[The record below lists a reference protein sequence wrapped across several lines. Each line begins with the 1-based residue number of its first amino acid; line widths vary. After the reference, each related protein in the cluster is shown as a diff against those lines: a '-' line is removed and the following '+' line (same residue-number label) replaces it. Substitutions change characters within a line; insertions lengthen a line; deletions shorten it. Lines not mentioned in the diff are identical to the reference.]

1 MASIRSR
8 EGKLFFDFYY
18 RKKRCRE
25 LTLLSSTPSNQKKLA
40 QVLRKIEAEIAL
52 GTFVYSKYFPN
63 SPRVAEFEEMDRIS
77 KRKAGKGQ
85 LFSEFVAIWYEEVK
99 IGWRDSYDQTVV
111 KILNGRI
118 METFGDMDVSEI
130 TKADL
135 LQFRARLGEEPG
147 RNGKK
152 MSPSHINRHM
162 YLMRMILREAA
173 DRFDF
178 NTPFKGIKA
187 LRNNKPDIHP
197 FNLEEVNKIING
209 VDPWYRYYYTV
220 RFLTGMRTGEIDGLK
235 WKYVDFDNRLIKV
248 RESLVK
254 NKQTYTKNDFSQRDI
269 EMSSTVFTA
278 LQEQFK
284 RSGHLDYVFVN
295 SRGDHFNYHNISRR
309 IWHPL
314 LKELG
319 LERRNPY
326 QTRHTAATLWLGA
339 GENPAWIAKQMGH
352 STTEMLFRVYARYVP
367 NLTRKDGSA
376 MEKLIS
382 GSVVVNSIDDD
393 LNTNPYQD
401 KYADQIDSGLD
412 ESHDESFWGQLLNS
426 ESSELGGEL

>member
-1 MASIRSR
+1 MEVFVMASIRVR
-8 EGKLFFDFYY
+8 DGRLFFDFKY

-25 LTLLSSTPSNQKKLA
+25 QTLLNDSPSNRKKLA
-40 QVLRKIEAEIAL
+40 QVLRKIEAEITL
-52 GTFVYSKYFPN
+52 GTFEYAMYFPN
-63 SPRVAEFEEMDRIS
+63 SPRVEEFEVINRDMRRRS
-77 KRKAGKGQ
+77 GKGTQ
-85 LFSEFVAIWYEEVK
+85 LFKEFVSVWYEEMK

-111 KILNGRI
+111 KILNGRL
-118 METFGDMDVSEI
+118 MEVFGEKEVSEI

-135 LQFRARLGEEPG
+135 LQFRARLGEESG

-197 FNLEEVNKIING
+197 FNVSEVNLIING

-235 WKYVDFDNRLIKV
+235 WKYVDFDNRIIKV

-269 EMSSTVFTA
+269 EMSSTVYEA
-278 LQEQFK
+278 LREQYQ

-295 SRGDHFNYHNISRR
+295 SRGDHLNYHNVSRR

-314 LKELG
+314 LIELG

-376 MEKLIS
+376 MERLLTS
-382 GSVVVNSIDDD
+382 SVEVNHDPLPASKYLEEIDVESLDQDDD
-393 LNTNPYQD
+393 FWQ
-401 KYADQIDSGLD
+401 QFVDSEGD
-412 ESHDESFWGQLLNS
+412 D
-426 ESSELGGEL
+426 LGGIA

>member
-1 MASIRSR
+1 MEVYAMASIRSR
-8 EGKLFFDFYY
+8 DGKLFFDFYY
-18 RKKRCRE
+18 RGKRCRE
-25 LTLLSSTPSNQKKLA
+25 LTLLKETPSNKKKLS

-52 GTFVYSKYFPN
+52 GTFQYSRYFPN
-63 SPRVAEFEEMDRIS
+63 SPRVAEFDELDRQTR
-77 KRKAGKGQ
+77 RKAGKGQ
-85 LFSEFVAIWYEEVK
+85 LFREFVPLWYEEMK

-111 KILNGRI
+111 KILNGRL
-118 METFGDMDVSEI
+118 METFGDTEVSEI

-147 RNGKK
+147 RNSKM

-187 LRNNKPDIHP
+187 LKNNKPDIYP
-197 FNLEEVNKIING
+197 FNLEEVNLIINS
-209 VDPWYRYYYTV
+209 VDPWYRYYYTL

-235 WKYVDFDNRLIKV
+235 WKYVDFDKRIIKV
-248 RESLVK
+248 REALVK
-254 NKQTYTKNDFSQRDI
+254 DKQTYTKNDYSQRDI
-269 EMSSTVFTA
+269 EMSSTVYEA
-278 LQEQFK
+278 LKEQHK
-284 RSGHLDYVFVN
+284 RTGHLDYVFVN
-295 SRGDHFNYHNISRR
+295 SRGNHFNYHNISRKV
-309 IWHPL
+309 WHPL
-314 LKELG
+314 LEALG

-326 QTRHTAATLWLGA
+326 QTRHTAATLWLAA

-376 MEKLIS
+376 MERLIS
-382 GSVVVNSIDDD
+382 SAVSINHDGTQFPNSQINTDEDDNEDFWQQFIDEEGSDFGG
-393 LNTNPYQD
+393 D
-401 KYADQIDSGLD
+401 K
-412 ESHDESFWGQLLNS
+412 
-426 ESSELGGEL
+426 

>member
-1 MASIRSR
+1 MASINVRNS
-8 EGKLFFDFYY
+8 KLQLDFYY
-18 RKKRCRE
+18 RKTRCRE
-25 LTLLSSTPSNQKKLA
+25 QTLLNDTPSNRKKLE
-40 QVLRKIEAEIAL
+40 QVLRKIDAEITL
-52 GTFVYSKYFPN
+52 GTFEYAKYFPN
-63 SPRVAEFEEMDRIS
+63 SPRTEEFKILDQKTRMASGKATPLFKDFIVDWYDEM
-77 KRKAGKGQ
+77 
-85 LFSEFVAIWYEEVK
+85 K

-111 KILNGRI
+111 KILNGRL
-118 METFGDMDVSEI
+118 MKTFGEMEVSEI

-135 LQFRARLGEEPG
+135 LQFRARLGEENG

-152 MSPSHINRHM
+152 MSAAHINRHM

-197 FNLEEVNKIING
+197 FNLEEVSQIING

-235 WKYVDFDNRLIKV
+235 WQYVDFDKRIIMV

-254 NKQTYTKNDFSQRDI
+254 NQQTYTKNDFSQREI
-269 EMSSTVFTA
+269 EMSSTVYEA
-278 LQEQFK
+278 LREQHK
-284 RSGHLDYVFVN
+284 RSGHLTYVFVN
-295 SRGDHFNYHNISRR
+295 SRGDHLNYHNVSRR
-309 IWHPL
+309 VWHPL
-314 LKELG
+314 LVELG
-319 LERRNPY
+319 LDRRNPY
-326 QTRHTAATLWLGA
+326 QTRHTAATIWLGA

-382 GSVVVNSIDDD
+382 GSLVVKHGESVSAFSQIEDDD
-393 LNTNPYQD
+393 PEQD
-401 KYADQIDSGLD
+401 NQDGFWDQFLENEGDAAGDIV
-412 ESHDESFWGQLLNS
+412 
-426 ESSELGGEL
+426 